1 MTDKEQIIIDGVD
14 VGGCDSLGHG
24 LYLGKDYYPCTA
36 VRYLYAAGADSCYNF
51 PNCSY
56 KKVMKELFNKT
67 QECEKLKED
76 YKDFKKL
83 YREKL
88 NKNRKYKK
96 IIEEVKK
103 LTKRLFIEQPPCV
116 VEIDCPYN
124 GGVGF
129 DNHCNEFCQIIIG
142 KQVLDLINKM
152 EGVECN

>member
-1 MTDKEQIIIDGVD
+1 MIDKYNTFKININGEEVDIDEIPDNQI
-14 VGGCDSLGHG
+14 LHM
-24 LYLGKDYYPCTA
+24 
-36 VRYLYAAGADSCYNF
+36 RADD
-51 PNCSY
+51 
-56 KKVMKELFNKT
+56 
-67 QECEKLKED
+67 LKF
-76 YKDFKKL
+76 FKKL

-88 NKNRKYKK
+88 NKTEKYKK